1 MRGTLARCSNVFT
14 DLFSFQPAREE
25 HAMDFQITD
34 EQRMIYEYGKRL
46 VKRFD
51 RKYWVEKARARAFPA
66 EMYQQA
72 ADDGFVGMM
81 VAEEYGG
88 AGLGMLEMAL
98 LQEGLSNEG
107 IPLLSLIVG
116 ATMSMGLISD
126 HGTEQQKRTYLPGAC
141 RGDIRFCFAV
151 TEADAGTNTINVT
164 SLTRSSR
171 NPGRYTLNGRKT
183 FITDAEC
190 AEYMIVVTRSTALK
204 DVQRKTDGFTL
215 VLVDTK
221 AKGIE
226 VRPIDISIEV
236 PEDKYTVFFDDVD
249 IGPENIIG
257 DLNKG
262 FDILFES
269 LNPERII
276 ISAVCTGLG
285 RYALR
290 RAVEYA
296 NERVVFKGPIGA
308 YQALQHPLARA
319 KTDIELASLMMRK
332 AAWLFDRGEP
342 CGTESNM
349 AKYASSEAG
358 ILAVD
363 SALQCFGGNGF
374 TKEYGIFDIYPVVRL
389 FRTAPLNSEMVLN
402 YIAERDLGL
411 PRSY

>member
-1 MRGTLARCSNVFT
+1 MEFAIS
-14 DLFSFQPAREE
+14 
-25 HAMDFQITD
+25 D
-34 EQRMIYEYGKRL
+34 EQRMIYEYGKSL
-46 VKRFD
+46 VKTYD
-51 RKYWVEKARARAFPA
+51 RKYWVEKAREHTFPA

-72 ADDGFVGMM
+72 ADDGFVGLM

-116 ATMSMGLISD
+116 ATMSMSLISD
-126 HGTEQQKRTYLPGAC
+126 HGTEEQKQQYLPGAC
-141 RGDIRFCFAV
+141 KGEIRFCFAV
-151 TEADAGTNTINVT
+151 TEADAGTNTTNIT
-164 SLTRSSR
+164 SLTRSVKE
-171 NPGRYTLNGRKT
+171 NNRYTLNGRKT

-190 AEYMIVVTRSTALK
+190 AEYMLVVTRSTALK
-204 DVQRKTDGFTL
+204 DVQRKTDGFTI
-215 VLVDTK
+215 VLIDTK

-226 VRPIDISIEV
+226 VHPIDISIEV
-236 PEDKYTVFFDDVD
+236 PEDKYMVFFDDVD

-257 DLNKG
+257 ELDHG
-262 FDILFES
+262 FEILFES

-285 RYALR
+285 RYALG

-296 NERVVFKGPIGA
+296 NDRVVFDRPIGA
-308 YQALQHPLARA
+308 YQALQHPLAKA

-332 AAWLFDRGEP
+332 AAWLFDRGDS

-358 ILAVD
+358 IFAVD

-374 TKEYGIFDIYPVVRL
+374 TKEYGIFDLYPIVRL

-402 YIAERDLGL
+402 YIAEREMGL